1 MKKLLLSLALIAT
14 FCSASAIGYAGNSAI
29 HSETATENATD
40 AETQQVCQYSLSSY
54 SGTID
59 AFGKTS
65 NFQVILSCAQEVDTN
80 WTVFVT
86 IDGNV
91 VASDIVTVAK
101 GQTKSTSV
109 YIGVAKEY
117 SGKPYRLGF

>member
-1 MKKLLLSLALIAT
+1 AT
-14 FCSASAIGYAGNSAI
+14 FCSASAIDYAGNSAI
-29 HSETATENATD
+29 NSEIATENATE
-40 AETQQVCQYSLSSY
+40 AETQQQCQYSLSSY

-59 AFGKTS
+59 AFGKTGY
-65 NFQVILSCAQEVDTN
+65 FQVILSCAQEVDTN

-91 VASDIVTVAK
+91 VASDIVAVAK

-109 YIGVAKEY
+109 YIGVGKEY
-117 SGKPYRLGF
+117 SGKSYRLGF